1 MYINSVQDT
10 NFTSK
15 VKLADDFY
23 QKPEQK
29 LARDEVETLYE
40 AINKLEKNKI
50 DDKVDIFILDGTE
63 APLIGLR
70 VRKKIKKQTYE
81 GKSIISLFFRH
92 LTQNDI
98 FFAYSDAAERAKTAQ
113 TPVVKGRLDE
123 FI

>member
-29 LARDEVETLYE
+29 LARDEVETLYPS
-40 AINKLEKNKI
+40 ITPLEKNNI
-50 DDKVDIFILDGTE
+50 DDKVDLFILDGTE

>member
-50 DDKVDIFILDGTE
+50 DDKVDIFILDGAE

-81 GKSIISLFFRH
+81 GKSIISLFFRQ